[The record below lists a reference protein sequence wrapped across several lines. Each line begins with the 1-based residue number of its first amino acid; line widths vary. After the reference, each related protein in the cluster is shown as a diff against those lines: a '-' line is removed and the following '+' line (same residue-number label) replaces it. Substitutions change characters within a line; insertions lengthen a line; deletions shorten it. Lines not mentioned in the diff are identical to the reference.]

1 MSFSFV
7 GSRFLFQS
15 CYHFRRATL
24 MEENNRIVPY
34 TIDFVVLVGK
44 QFRVIMLSTVRTR
57 HTCTNDAASEKLDL
71 GFLSNI
77 KLLNTAITR
86 AESLVIVVGDP
97 VSLCLVG
104 KCR

>member
-1 MSFSFV
+1 MHSICNKFSHDEID
-7 GSRFLFQS
+7 LF
-15 CYHFRRATL
+15 A
-24 MEENNRIVPY
+24 
-34 TIDFVVLVGK
+34 GK

-77 KLLNTAITR
+77 KLLNTAVTR
-86 AESLVIVVGDP
+86 AESLVVVVGDP

-104 KCR
+104 KCRYGN